1 MPVRASLDRR
11 IAMHRFIAGLRRA
24 EDVTARACLA
34 GCAALVFVAAVSRA
48 LGSPIIWAIDIA
60 MLLFIWCAFL
70 GADAALRAKQH
81 IIIDIVVRM
90 FPQRV
95 QRALLIVHWSVMIA
109 FLLALVVLGTQL
121 TLLNVERPMGDTEIS
136 YAYVTAA
143 VPIGSLM
150 MAFTAMRQLVEFV
163 RNPKAA
169 FGTGESPL

>member
-1 MPVRASLDRR
+1 MTMRLLNRLA
-11 IAMHRFIAGLRRA
+11 HA
-24 EDVTARACLA
+24 EEIVARACLGA
-34 GCAALVFVAAVSRA
+34 CAALVFVAAVSRA
-48 LGSPIIWAIDIA
+48 LGAPVLWAIDIA

-70 GADAALRAKQH
+70 GADAALRAQQH

-121 TLLNVERPMGDTEIS
+121 TLLNVERPMGDTEVS

-143 VPIGSLM
+143 VPIGSLL

>member
-1 MPVRASLDRR
+1 MRNV
-11 IAMHRFIAGLRRA
+11 IAALRRA
-24 EDVTARACLA
+24 EDALARAGLA

-48 LGSPIIWAIDIA
+48 MGAPILWAIDVA
-60 MLLFIWCAFL
+60 MLMFIWCSFL

-95 QRALLIVHWSVMIA
+95 QRALLIAHWTVMVA
-109 FLLALVVLGTQL
+109 FLLTLVVLGTEL

-143 VPIGSLM
+143 VPIGALL
-150 MAFTAMRQLVEFV
+150 MAFTAARQLVEYW
-163 RNPKAA
+163 RNPKLA
-169 FGTGESPL
+169 FGATESPL